1 VWIPCRPK
9 LDNVGLVGA
18 TKMVRKVHSTL
29 DAESTSFSFIASR
42 RRAECMAD
50 VTPGDTHL
58 PPLRKAPRSA
68 TSATQTACSSGRRLD
83 RSRGGLRGYRLPA
96 LKG

>member
-29 DAESTSFSFIASR
+29 DAESTSFSFMASR

-50 VTPGDTHL
+50 VTGETPICRRCGRPLD
-58 PPLRKAPRSA
+58 PPPPRR
-68 TSATQTACSSGRRLD
+68 RRLA
-83 RSRGGLRGYRLPA
+83 LRVVGSIA
-96 LKG
+96 LAAVFVAIVYLL